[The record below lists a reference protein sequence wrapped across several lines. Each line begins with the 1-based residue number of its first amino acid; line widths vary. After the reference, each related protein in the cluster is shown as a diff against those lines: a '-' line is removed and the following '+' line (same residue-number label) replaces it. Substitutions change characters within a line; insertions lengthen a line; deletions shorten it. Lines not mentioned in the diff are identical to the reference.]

1 MSVSSGGS
9 SDRTPHLTRMLYKR
23 PYEKLMRLGLGDL
36 AVVGNRPLPEK
47 VASVAEWETKYGS
60 LLDAATNMLAESI
73 AGTLVLQ
80 LLLHTTGE
88 GLRSAQ
94 RDGVFFRFPLPVF
107 SLTDRRTPLLSSQHR
122 RRAAQARAGG
132 HLARLSHRQGHLRRD

>member
-1 MSVSSGGS
+1 MSVSSGS
-9 SDRTPHLTRMLYKR
+9 SDRTLHLTRMLYKR

-107 SLTDRRTPLLSSQHR
+107 SLTDRRTPLPPLLPASPSSCSS
-122 RRAAQARAGG
+122 ARGRTSRPP
-132 HLARLSHRQGHLRRD
+132 LAPPRTSPS